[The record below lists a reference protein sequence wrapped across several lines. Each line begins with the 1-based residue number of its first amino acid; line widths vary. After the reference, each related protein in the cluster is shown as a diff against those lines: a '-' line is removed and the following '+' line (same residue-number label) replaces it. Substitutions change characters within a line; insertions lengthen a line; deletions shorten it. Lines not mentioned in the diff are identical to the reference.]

1 MSTTMTIDDPVR
13 SMLEAD
19 RSLERLGVTVEGASG
34 GRSVAVLEVEPQM
47 ANGHGIAHGG
57 FVFSVADTAF
67 AMAANTLGASIATA
81 DATITYLSPA
91 HVGERLVAE
100 AEVTFNESRRVIVDV
115 IVRAGDR
122 TVAIYRGTGR
132 ALRAPAG

>member
-1 MSTTMTIDDPVR
+1 MNVTTTIDEPAR
-13 SMLEAD
+13 SMLAAD
-19 RSLERLGVTVEGASG
+19 QSLERLGVTVEGASG
-34 GRSVAVLEVEPQM
+34 GRAVAVLDVAPEM

-81 DATITYLSPA
+81 DASISYLSPA
-91 HVGERLVAE
+91 HVGERLIAE
-100 AEVTFNESRRVIVDV
+100 AKVAFNEARRVIVDV

-122 TVAIYRGTGR
+122 TVAVYRGTGR
-132 ALRAPAG
+132 ALRTPAG

>member
-1 MSTTMTIDDPVR
+1 MSVTMTIDDPAR

-19 RSLERLGVTVEGASG
+19 QSLERLGIRVEGASG
-34 GRSVAVLEVEPQM
+34 GRAVAVLEVTPHM

-67 AMAANTLGASIATA
+67 AMAANTLGTGIATA
-81 DATITYLSPA
+81 DASITYLAPA
-91 HVGERLVAE
+91 HVGEQLIAA
-100 AEVTFNESRRVIVDV
+100 AEVTFNEGRRVIVDV
-115 IVRAGDR
+115 TVRSGSR

-132 ALRAPAG
+132 SLRTATK